1 MTSKPISQ
9 RLKEVQDFF
18 SAPETPNQLA
28 WGYAHMINHWL
39 LTRDKSVKEEI
50 TPETTLGEVAE
61 IAHRIGL
68 DGDVTGWDKGARE

>member
-1 MTSKPISQ
+1 MTGNMTSKEISQ

-39 LTRDKSVKEEI
+39 LTRDKSM
-50 TPETTLGEVAE
+50 TPHAKRCGHLLKME
-61 IAHRIGL
+61 
-68 DGDVTGWDKGARE
+68 